1 MKDLLSDQTLD
12 KLRAMIYLFALLELG
27 IFLMLRFFGSVHNDD
42 VVAITSLFLKWSV
55 NETLIK
61 EFIQLVKIL
70 EKGIVRRN
78 PFATPRLSSSKTKL
92 GQLDNVNTY
101 QESRLVGL

>member
-1 MKDLLSDQTLD
+1 
-12 KLRAMIYLFALLELG
+12 
-27 IFLMLRFFGSVHNDD
+27 MLRLFGSVHNDD